1 MIRNNCS
8 QSFTQVPSVL
18 CINLQTCFIH
28 EGKTFH
34 ESIEHVRSSKLW
46 FFGSTDEDLIV
57 SVKGKGQV
65 SYKLCA
71 AVYQQSDHL
80 ITRFEDEN
88 GTPISRM
95 VDNVVVTPVLYVSV
109 LGGLFS
115 SVYMLAR
122 KVYIILYYVM
132 QVEQDAD
139 G

>member
-1 MIRNNCS
+1 M
-8 QSFTQVPSVL
+8 
-18 CINLQTCFIH
+18 
-28 EGKTFH
+28 
-34 ESIEHVRSSKLW
+34 
-46 FFGSTDEDLIV
+46 
-57 SVKGKGQV
+57 KGKGQV

-109 LGGLFS
+109 VGGFLS

-132 QVEQDAD
+132 QVDS
-139 G
+139 